1 MLTLI
6 HSRGLTFI
14 KGRLYFKIIM
24 TDGAL
29 HFNYTE
35 GKVATVKP
43 NFTPNF
49 LGLTVACKV
58 ATFCIPRH
66 PCSL

>member
-1 MLTLI
+1 
-6 HSRGLTFI
+6 
-14 KGRLYFKIIM
+14 M

-29 HFNYTE
+29 HFHYIE

-49 LGLTVACKV
+49 LGPTVACKV
-58 ATFCIPRH
+58 ATFCTPSKEDKRETCQQQDLEQSTIEEF
-66 PCSL
+66 LM